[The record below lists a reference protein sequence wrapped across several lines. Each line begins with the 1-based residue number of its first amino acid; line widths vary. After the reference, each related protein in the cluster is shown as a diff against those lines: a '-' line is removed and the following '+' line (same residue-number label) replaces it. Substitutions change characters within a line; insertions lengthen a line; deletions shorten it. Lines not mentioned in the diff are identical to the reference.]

1 MLKMRLVELKRIV
14 RALVTEGESTEQ
26 LAMIVDDEGG
36 MKTVLLYSP
45 QAVVDAVKKVI
56 APLGEED
63 DIDSDALTDAI
74 DSSARGM
81 IKIKQPKDPAYGAW
95 EVVSSAGRG
104 YGKLLYGLAY
114 ALAPNDCIIPDR
126 NKVSPD
132 ARAGWKKTSASGRPK
147 KKLDDREHPKTPDKS
162 DDAKVYGGND
172 EYLDY
177 AYCETPSDSQEAQ
190 KLNKNHESTLQALYN
205 MLKRWYGK
213 PEHIKRMFGNAA
225 SALFNRVYSGG

>member
-1 MLKMRLVELKRIV
+1 MRITELRRLVRS
-14 RALVTEGESTEQ
+14 LVTEGESTEQ
-26 LAMIVDDEGG
+26 LAMIVDDENGL
-36 MKTVLLYSP
+36 KTVLLYSP
-45 QAVVDAVKKVI
+45 QAVIDSVKHVI

-63 DIDSDALTDAI
+63 DIDTDALTNAI
-74 DSSARGM
+74 DDSARGM

-95 EVVSSAGRG
+95 EVISSAGKG

-114 ALAPNDCIIPDR
+114 ALAPNDCIMPDR

-132 ARAGWKKTSASGRPK
+132 ARAGWKKTATSGRPK
-147 KKLDDREHPKTPDKS
+147 KKLDNREAPKTPEKY
-162 DDAKVYGGND
+162 DDAKVHGGQD

-177 AYCETPSDSQEAQ
+177 AYCETGGDAGEAQ
-190 KLNKNHESTLQALYN
+190 QLNKNHETTLNALYN

-225 SALFNRVYSGG
+225 TAYFNKVYSGD

>member
-1 MLKMRLVELKRIV
+1 MRLTELRKIV
-14 RALVTEGESTEQ
+14 GTLMTEGENTEQ

-45 QAVVDAVKKVI
+45 QAVVDAVKKII
-56 APLGEED
+56 APMGEED
-63 DIDSDALTDAI
+63 DIDTDALTDAI

-81 IKIKQPKDPAYGAW
+81 IKIKAPKDPAYGAW
-95 EVVSSAGRG
+95 EVISSAGKG

-114 ALAPNDCIIPDR
+114 ALAPNDCVIPDR

-132 ARAGWKKTSASGRPK
+132 ARAGWQKTAASGRPK
-147 KKLDDREHPKTPDKS
+147 KKLDNRDDPKTPEKH
-162 DDAKVYGGND
+162 DDSKVYGGKD

-177 AYCETPSDSQEAQ
+177 AYCETSSDSTEAQ
-190 KLNKNHESTLQALYN
+190 LLNKNHETTLQTLYD

-225 SALFNRVYSGG
+225 GALFNRVYSGN